1 MISDVATTLFG
12 RLRHGAGLGIGL
24 LAFVLVLGGCDAVT
38 DDDLGDANPQT
49 PSVAGYVS
57 QIRALSSLNEAVQ
70 AVQEGEEL
78 SVDLENEEI
87 TLFAP
92 VNDAF
97 DPAIDPTLNLP
108 VMKKV
113 VQHHIVS
120 GAVTTDQLSDGQSVA
135 PLSGQDLSIGVGDA
149 VTVNRAT
156 VTNPDADATNGIVHV
171 IDGLLINAVDRAAL
185 TPQFTLFARLV
196 GEANLGSALQEA
208 GANDGRTLFVPTNEA
223 ILDRL
228 DADDNG
234 QLENDEI
241 PSNADDILQ
250 YHVLD
255 SVFLAADVPTSE
267 TAVETLEGTD
277 LTVVRDGDVVN
288 LDPNDENARV
298 TIPNVEVDNGVIH
311 GIDAVLT
318 P

>member
-1 MISDVATTLFG
+1 MISDVATTLFD
-12 RLRHGAGLGIGL
+12 RFRHGAGLGIGL

-38 DDDLGDANPQT
+38 DDDLGDANPQR

-57 QIRALSSLNEAVQ
+57 QVRALSALNDAVQ
-70 AVQEGEEL
+70 GASEL
-78 SVDLENEEI
+78 SVDLDNEEI

-92 VNDAF
+92 TNGAF
-97 DPAIDPTLNLP
+97 EPAIDPTLNRP

-113 VQHHIVS
+113 IEHHIVS
-120 GAVTTDQLSDGQSVA
+120 GTVLSEDLSDGQPVT
-135 PLSGQDLSIGVGDA
+135 PLSGNDLTIGVGDA

-156 VTNPDADATNGIVHV
+156 VTNPDADATNGVVHV
-171 IDGLLINAVDRAAL
+171 VDGLLINAVDRAAL
-185 TPQFTLFARLV
+185 TPEFTLFARLV
-196 GEANLGSALQEA
+196 GEANLENALQES

-223 ILDRL
+223 VLDLL
-228 DADDNG
+228 DANDNG

-241 PSNADDILQ
+241 PSNAADILQ

-267 TAVETLEGTD
+267 TAVPTLEGSD
-277 LTVVRDGDVVN
+277 LTVVRDGEVVN
-288 LDPNDENARV
+288 LDPNEENARV

>member
-1 MISDVATTLFG
+1 MIFDVATTLIG
-12 RLRHGAGLGIGL
+12 RLRHGVGLGIGL
-24 LAFVLVLGGCDAVT
+24 LAVVLVVGGCDAVT
-38 DDDLGDANPQT
+38 DDDLGDATPQT

-57 QIRALSSLNEAVQ
+57 QVRALSALNTAVQ
-70 AVQEGEEL
+70 GAGDL
-78 SVDLENEEI
+78 SVDLQNEEI

-92 VNDAF
+92 TNGAF
-97 DPAIDPTLNLP
+97 DPAIDPTLNRP
-108 VMKKV
+108 VARKV

-120 GAVTTDQLSDGQSVA
+120 GTVSSDQLSDGQSVT
-135 PLSGQDLSIGVGDA
+135 PLSGKDLSIGVGDG

-156 VTNPDADATNGIVHV
+156 VTNPDADATNGVVHV
-171 IDGLLINAVDRAAL
+171 VDGLLINAVDRAAL

-196 GEANLGSALQEA
+196 GEANLASALQEA

-228 DADDNG
+228 DANDNG

-241 PSNADDILQ
+241 PSNADDVLQ

-255 SVFLAADVPTSE
+255 SVFLAGDVPTSE
-267 TAVETLEGTD
+267 TAVPTLEGSD

-288 LDPNDENARV
+288 LDPDDENARV

>member
-1 MISDVATTLFG
+1 MMNLATTLRWF
-12 RLRHGAGLGIGL
+12 RRRGLGLSVGL
-24 LAFVLVLGGCDAVT
+24 LAFSLVAVGCDSE
-38 DDDLGDANPQT
+38 DLGDANPQT
-49 PSVAGYVS
+49 PSVADYVS
-57 QIRALSSLNEAVQ
+57 QVSAMSSLNEAVQ
-70 AVQEGEEL
+70 AVQPSDDF

-92 VNDAF
+92 VDGAF
-97 DPAIDPTLNLP
+97 EPAIDPTLNRP
-108 VMKKV
+108 VMRKV
-113 VQHHIVS
+113 LEHHIVS
-120 GAVTTDQLSDGQSVA
+120 GEVTSDQLSDGQSVT
-135 PLSGQDLSIGVGDA
+135 PLSGKDLSIGVGDE
-149 VTVNRAT
+149 VTVNRTT
-156 VTNPDADATNGIVHV
+156 VTNANANASNGVVHV

-185 TPQFTLFARLV
+185 TPEFTLFARLV
-196 GEANLGSALQEA
+196 GEANLESALQEA

-223 ILDRL
+223 VLDLL
-228 DADDNG
+228 DANDNG

-241 PSNADDILQ
+241 PSNAADILQ

-267 TAVETLEGTD
+267 TAVPTLEGSD
-277 LTVVRDGDVVN
+277 LTVVRDGEVVN
-288 LDPNDENARV
+288 LDPNEENARV

>member
-1 MISDVATTLFG
+1 MISDVATTLVD
-12 RLRHGAGLGIGL
+12 RVRHGAGLGVGL
-24 LAFVLVLGGCDAVT
+24 LAFILVLGGCDAVT
-38 DDDLGDANPQT
+38 DDDLGDATPQT

-57 QIRALSSLNEAVQ
+57 QVRALSALNTAVQ
-70 AVQEGEEL
+70 GAGDL
-78 SVDLENEEI
+78 SVDLANEQI

-97 DPAIDPTLNLP
+97 EPAIDPTLNRP
-108 VMKKV
+108 VMREV
-113 VQHHIVS
+113 LQHHIVS
-120 GAVTTDQLSDGQSVA
+120 GAVTTDQLSDGQSVS
-135 PLSGQDLSIGVGDA
+135 PLSGRDLSIGVGDA

-196 GEANLGSALQEA
+196 GEANLESALQEA

-241 PSNADDILQ
+241 PSNAADILQ